1 MLEHFLALPPET
13 QKDIIIVAIILIST
27 IIGFT
32 ATFIAWQKG
41 GEYEERLDRLMRQI
55 DEDTLNSKVE
65 KMINHNLEMYDRLN
79 KIKEN

>member
-1 MLEHFLALPPET
+1 MLEHFLVLPPKT
-13 QKDIIIVAIILIST
+13 QKDIIIVGIIIISIIL
-27 IIGFT
+27 FFFV
-32 ATFIAWQKG
+32 ALIAWQKG

-79 KIKEN
+79 KIKED